1 MAMVRKCR
9 PNGQFRAG
17 AAGPGGLVI
26 SHAAAGC
33 TGGKRWKTGQG
44 PPFCIRNRLLNN
56 EIAVPAPP
64 PTNPAPH
71 ATPPGGR
78 LARMVVVL
86 CFAITALATALIYWR
101 WVNVT
106 EPSSYVIIEG
116 DPDYNGT
123 VVTVS
128 PPPEQ
133 GGEVVMATLSPDN
146 QYAVT
151 IFLNP
156 GKYQLTAAQA
166 GTTLLSTDLWVVHR
180 HWYTLQLKPH
190 NHTPHD
196 TPATAAL
203 K

>member
-1 MAMVRKCR
+1 
-9 PNGQFRAG
+9 
-17 AAGPGGLVI
+17 
-26 SHAAAGC
+26 
-33 TGGKRWKTGQG
+33 
-44 PPFCIRNRLLNN
+44 
-56 EIAVPAPP
+56 
-64 PTNPAPH
+64 
-71 ATPPGGR
+71 
-78 LARMVVVL
+78 MVVVL

-101 WVNVT
+101 WVSVA

-156 GKYQLTAAQA
+156 GKYQLTAAQG
-166 GTTLLSTDLWVVHR
+166 GTTLLSTELWVAHR
-180 HWYTLQLKPH
+180 RWKSIQLPKRKPASS
-190 NHTPHD
+190 D
-196 TPATAAL
+196 TR
-203 K
+203 